1 MDYQIKGV
9 LEELRTIVQTKSSNG
24 WMDINEVVHYTS
36 LSESTIRRAVARGS
50 LKVSRTTGKRLF
62 KTEWVDKWLNG

>member
-9 LEELRTIVQTKSSNG
+9 LEELRTIVQTKSGNR

-50 LKVSRTTGKRLF
+50 LKVSQTTGKLLF
-62 KTEWVDKWLNG
+62 RTEWLDKWLNG